1 MPAVNEILSGGY
13 LVRES
18 DEDVSNNTN
27 YRAGVVD
34 RSEGRL
40 ASVGLIKISRNDMPF
55 KNELIPFKFCS
66 NTDKI
71 IPGTAGTESKL
82 LHAIKNVDPFSG
94 IGGELILSQ
103 TVSTHEDVYVL
114 QVVTTTAD
122 PVVGSLEQL
131 EQKSP

>member
-1 MPAVNEILSGGY
+1 VPAVNEILSGGY

-40 ASVGLIKISRNDMPF
+40 ASVGLIKVLEEDMADM
-55 KNELIPFKFCS
+55 ELIPFKFC
-66 NTDKI
+66 TKEDKI
-71 IPGTAGTESKL
+71 TPGHEKGLGEIIRTTNQFSD
-82 LHAIKNVDPFSG
+82 AINGAIWPLDEG
-94 IGGELILSQ
+94 
-103 TVSTHEDVYVL
+103 VYVL

-131 EQKSP
+131 ELKSP

>member
-40 ASVGLIKISRNDMPF
+40 ASVGLIKVLEEDMADM
-55 KNELIPFKFCS
+55 ELIPFKF
-66 NTDKI
+66 NT
-71 IPGTAGTESKL
+71 
-82 LHAIKNVDPFSG
+82 IKDNITPAHKSELSDAVVNVDQFSN
-94 IGGELILSQ
+94 IGGSVRLVDEG
-103 TVSTHEDVYVL
+103 VYVL

>member
-1 MPAVNEILSGGY
+1 MPAVNEIFSGGY

-40 ASVGLIKISRNDMPF
+40 ASVGLIKVLEEDMADM
-55 KNELIPFKFCS
+55 ELIPFKFC
-66 NTDKI
+66 TKEDKI
-71 IPGTAGTESKL
+71 TPGHEQGLGEIIRTTNQFSD
-82 LHAIKNVDPFSG
+82 AINGAIWPLDEG
-94 IGGELILSQ
+94 
-103 TVSTHEDVYVL
+103 VYVL

-131 EQKSP
+131 ELKSP